1 MAFTNRRAVEEVF
14 GVREAYLIASASSYV
29 VPGLIAIGAIFVS
42 YRIGIWQLDIPILN
56 ISRIFIGVD
65 PVTLRLPIL
74 VVDLSLA
81 NPGPPST
88 FRDWKLQIQP
98 IFGKTRVTISISINF
113 GDDYGDLSTK
123 PLETGGQRFATYAA
137 FHPSFDFSAMRKASS
152 TFIVKARD
160 VRGRQ
165 ISARYILEN
174 DIIHFGE

>member
-1 MAFTNRRAVEEVF
+1 LLYGWLSRTVEEVF

-42 YRIGIWQLDIPILN
+42 YRLGIWQIDIPTLN
-56 ISRIFIGVD
+56 ISRVFIGVD

-98 IFGKTRVTISISINF
+98 IFGKRVTISISINF

-137 FHPSFDFSAMRKASS
+137 FHPSFDFPAMRKASS

-174 DIIHFGE
+174 DIELPFP